1 MASTPLPISELVK
14 INDQNVADVEI
25 SDLLRDA
32 PVLAAM
38 PAVEASNGTLHK
50 YNKLTT
56 EPTVG
61 FRSLNDGRDH
71 DYTVRTTVTET
82 LQILDASFD
91 MDAAIYNPE
100 LAAMEGRSH
109 LQSAFAKAERQIF
122 YGTSANGD
130 SAGFNGFYN
139 SADLNGL
146 ADDMVISAGGSS
158 AGVQSSVYLIRATP
172 DATGVCS
179 VFGNGGD
186 ISIGGAYQSMI
197 EGASGRY
204 DAWVVPIVAYMA
216 LQLGSKYS
224 AARIANVETALDDDK
239 IYEALSLF
247 PASLQPTHICMNRTA
262 LKLLRASR
270 TSTNATGAPAPRPT
284 EVEGIPIIVSDQ
296 IVQTEAVVV

>member
-139 SADLNGL
+139 SADLNAL
-146 ADDMVISAGGSS
+146 ADEMVISAGGSS

-296 IVQTEAVVV
+296 IVQTEAVVA

>member
-1 MASTPLPISELVK
+1 MASTPLPVSELVK

-91 MDAAIYNPE
+91 MDAAIYDSE
-100 LAAMEGRSH
+100 LASLEARSH

-122 YGTSANGD
+122 YGTSSNGD
-130 SAGFNGFYN
+130 ASGFNGFYN
-139 SADLNGL
+139 SADLNAL
-146 ADDMVISAGGSS
+146 ADDMVIDGGGSS
-158 AGVQSSVYLIRATP
+158 VGVQSSVYLIRATP
-172 DATGVCS
+172 DATGVVS
-179 VFGNGGD
+179 VFGNNGNID
-186 ISIGGAYQSMI
+186 IGSAYQSMI

-216 LQLGSKYS
+216 LQLGSKFS
-224 AARIANVETALDDDK
+224 AARIANVESSLSDDK
-239 IYEALSLF
+239 IYEALAAF

-270 TSTNATGAPAPRPT
+270 TATNATGAPAPRPT

-296 IVQTEAVVV
+296 IVQTEAVVA

>member
-32 PVLAAM
+32 PVLAQL
-38 PAVEASNGTLHK
+38 PAVAASNGTLHK

-71 DYTVRTTVTET
+71 DHTVRTTVTET

-91 MDAAIYNPE
+91 MDAAIYNGE
-100 LAAMEGRSH
+100 VAEAEARSH
-109 LQSAFAKAERQIF
+109 LQSAFAKAEKQIF
-122 YGTSANGD
+122 YGTTTNGD
-130 SAGFNGFYN
+130 SDGFTGLLN
-139 SADLNGL
+139 SGDLNGL

-158 AGVQSSVYLIRATP
+158 SSVQSSVFLLRATP
-172 DATGVCS
+172 DASGICS
-179 VFGNGGD
+179 VFGDNGD
-186 ISIGGAYQSMI
+186 IQIGAAYQSMI
-197 EGASGRY
+197 EGSSGRY

-216 LQLGSKYS
+216 LQLGSKFS
-224 AARIANVETALDDDK
+224 AARIANVEASLDDDK

-247 PASLQPTHICMNRTA
+247 PAGRGPTHICMNRESA
-262 LKLLRASR
+262 KLLRASR
-270 TSTNATGAPAPRPT
+270 TATNATGAPAPMPT
-284 EVEGIPIIVSDQ
+284 EVEGIPVVITDQ
-296 IVQTEAVVV
+296 IVQTEAVVS

>member
-296 IVQTEAVVV
+296 IVQTEAVVA

>member
-139 SADLNGL
+139 SADLNAL
-146 ADDMVISAGGSS
+146 ADEMVISAGGSS
-158 AGVQSSVYLIRATP
+158 TGVQSSVYLIRATP

-179 VFGNGGD
+179 VFGNNGD

-197 EGASGRY
+197 EGTNGRY

-216 LQLGSKYS
+216 LQLGSKFS

-296 IVQTEAVVV
+296 IVQTEAVVA

>member
-25 SDLLRDA
+25 SDLLRDE

-50 YNKLTT
+50 YNKLTA
-56 EPTVG
+56 EPVVG

-71 DYTVRTTVTET
+71 DFTARTTVTET

-100 LAAMEGRSH
+100 LAALEGRSH

-122 YGTSANGD
+122 YGSSSNGD
-130 SAGFNGFYN
+130 SAGFNGLYD
-139 SADLNGL
+139 SADLNAL
-146 ADDMVISAGGSS
+146 ADEMVIDGGGSS
-158 AGVQSSVYLIRATP
+158 VGVQSSVYLIRATP
-172 DATGVCS
+172 DATGICS

-186 ISIGGAYQSMI
+186 IQIGGAYQSTI

-204 DAWVVPIVAYMA
+204 DAWVVPIISYMA
-216 LQLGSKYS
+216 LQLGSKFS
-224 AARIANVETALDDDK
+224 AARIANVESALDDDK

-247 PASLQPTHICMNRTA
+247 PASLQPTHICMNRSA

-284 EVEGIPIIVSDQ
+284 EVEGIPIVVSDQ
-296 IVQTEAVVV
+296 IVQTEAVVA

>member
-146 ADDMVISAGGSS
+146 ADEMVISAGGSS

-197 EGASGRY
+197 EGTNGRY

-216 LQLGSKYS
+216 LQLGSKFS

-296 IVQTEAVVV
+296 IVQTEAVVA

>member
-91 MDAAIYNPE
+91 MDAAIYNTE

-139 SADLNGL
+139 SADLNAL
-146 ADDMVISAGGSS
+146 ADEMVISAGGSS

-179 VFGNGGD
+179 VFGNNGD

-197 EGASGRY
+197 EGTNGRY

-216 LQLGSKYS
+216 LQLGSKFS
-224 AARIANVETALDDDK
+224 AARIANVESSLDDDK

-296 IVQTEAVVV
+296 IVQTEAVVA

>member
-139 SADLNGL
+139 SADLNAL
-146 ADDMVISAGGSS
+146 ADEMVISAGGSS

-179 VFGNGGD
+179 VFGNNGD

-197 EGASGRY
+197 EGTNGRY

-216 LQLGSKYS
+216 LQLGSKFS

-284 EVEGIPIIVSDQ
+284 EVEGILIIVSDQ
-296 IVQTEAVVV
+296 IVQTEAVVA

>member
-50 YNKLTT
+50 YNKLST

-139 SADLNGL
+139 SADLNAL
-146 ADDMVISAGGSS
+146 ADEMVISAGGSS

-296 IVQTEAVVV
+296 IVQTEAVVA

>member
-1 MASTPLPISELVK
+1 MASTPLPIAEIVK

-32 PVLAAM
+32 PVLAAL
-38 PAVEASNGTLHK
+38 PAVTASNGTLHK

-71 DYTVRTTVTET
+71 DHTVRTTVTET

-91 MDAAIYNPE
+91 IDAAIYNSEVAE
-100 LAAMEGRSH
+100 LEARSH

-122 YGTSANGD
+122 YGTVSPGSA
-130 SAGFNGFYN
+130 AGFSGLLN
-139 SADLNGL
+139 SADLNAL
-146 ADDMVISAGGSS
+146 ADDMVISAGGSTAS
-158 AGVQSSVYLIRATP
+158 SQSSVFLIRATP
-172 DATGVCS
+172 DATGLVS
-179 VFGNGGD
+179 VFGDNGD
-186 ISIGGAYQSMI
+186 IQIGGAYQSMI

-204 DAWVVPIVAYMA
+204 DAWVVPIHAYMA

-224 AARIANVETALDDDK
+224 VARIANVESTLDDDK
-239 IYEALSLF
+239 IYEAMSLF
-247 PASLQPTHICMNRTA
+247 PAGAGPTHIAMNRTA
-262 LKLLRASR
+262 AKLLRASR
-270 TSTNATGAPAPRPT
+270 TATNATGAPAPMVT
-284 EVEGIPIIVSDQ
+284 EIEGVPIIVTDQ

>member
-1 MASTPLPISELVK
+1 MASTPLPVSELVK

-50 YNKLTT
+50 
-56 EPTVG
+56 
-61 FRSLNDGRDH
+61 LNDGRDH

-91 MDAAIYNPE
+91 MDAAIYNSE
-100 LAAMEGRSH
+100 LASMEARSH

-122 YGTSANGD
+122 YGTSSNGD
-130 SAGFNGFYN
+130 ASGFNGFYN
-139 SADLNGL
+139 SSDLNAL
-146 ADDMVISAGGSS
+146 ADDMVIDGGGSS
-158 AGVQSSVYLIRATP
+158 VGVQSSVYLIRATP
-172 DATGVCS
+172 DATGVVS
-179 VFGNGGD
+179 VFGNNGNID
-186 ISIGGAYQSMI
+186 IGSAYQSMI
-197 EGASGRY
+197 EGTSGRY

-224 AARIANVETALDDDK
+224 VGRIANVESSLTDDK
-239 IYEALSLF
+239 IYEALAAF
-247 PASLQPTHICMNRTA
+247 PASLQPTHICMNRSA
-262 LKLLRASR
+262 LKLLR
-270 TSTNATGAPAPRPT
+270 PRPT

-296 IVQTEAVVV
+296 IVQTEAVVA

>member
-1 MASTPLPISELVK
+1 MASTPLPVSELVK

-50 YNKLTT
+50 YNKLTA
-56 EPTVG
+56 EPAVG

-71 DYTVRTTVTET
+71 DHTVRTTVTET

-91 MDAAIYNPE
+91 MDAAIYNAE
-100 LAAMEGRSH
+100 VASAEARSH

-122 YGTSANGD
+122 YGTSSNGD
-130 SAGFNGFYN
+130 SSGFNGLFN

-146 ADDMVISAGGSS
+146 ADDMVIDGGGSS
-158 AGVQSSVYLIRATP
+158 VGAQSSVYLLRATP
-172 DATGVCS
+172 DATGICS
-179 VFGNGGD
+179 VFGNNGNID
-186 ISIGGAYQSMI
+186 IGGAYQSMI
-197 EGASGRY
+197 EGTSGRY
-204 DAWVVPIVAYMA
+204 DAWVVPIVSYMA

-224 AARIANVETALDDDK
+224 AARIANVESALDDDK
-239 IYEALSLF
+239 IYQALSLF
-247 PASLQPTHICMNRTA
+247 PASLQPTHICMNRSA
-262 LKLLRASR
+262 LKLLRESR
-270 TSTNATGAPAPRPT
+270 TATNATGAPAPRPS

-296 IVQTEAVVV
+296 IVQTEAVVA

>member
-1 MASTPLPISELVK
+1 
-14 INDQNVADVEI
+14 
-25 SDLLRDA
+25 
-32 PVLAAM
+32 
-38 PAVEASNGTLHK
+38 
-50 YNKLTT
+50 
-56 EPTVG
+56 
-61 FRSLNDGRDH
+61 
-71 DYTVRTTVTET
+71 
-82 LQILDASFD
+82 
-91 MDAAIYNPE
+91 
-100 LAAMEGRSH
+100 

-139 SADLNGL
+139 SADLNAL
-146 ADDMVISAGGSS
+146 ADEMVISAGGSS

-179 VFGNGGD
+179 VFGNNGD

-197 EGASGRY
+197 EGTNGRY

-216 LQLGSKYS
+216 LQLGSKFS

-296 IVQTEAVVV
+296 IVQTEAVVA